1 MKEFECLQWEET
13 CEGAATTTLLCT
25 QAFADLHFTK
35 LHGFTC
41 QPERGRCVC
50 AVQGEIAGPC
60 VCAYVWIEEGGA
72 SGLGFS

>member
-1 MKEFECLQWEET
+1 MKVRQLPPFSAPRLSLTYISQSSMVSRASQNV
-13 CEGAATTTLLCT
+13 G
-25 QAFADLHFTK
+25 DV
-35 LHGFTC
+35 
-41 QPERGRCVC
+41 CVC